1 MTKAIFDNSDVTA
14 SSKQLEVL
22 KKHFPQCFDKHG
34 AFMPEKLQDLVSAS
48 GSELSKES
56 YALNWLGKSYA
67 RLLANEKPRTLLSE
81 DKEHNAKPE
90 NKVSENLLIK
100 GDNLEVLKHLVN
112 AYSEQVKMI
121 YIDPPYNTGS
131 DGFVYQDDRKFTP
144 QQLSQLAGIDRDEAK
159 RILSFTQSKA
169 NSHSA
174 WLTFMYP
181 RLYIARELLKDDG
194 VIFISIDDNEV
205 AQLKMLCDEVFGEEN
220 FISTISSVM
229 KSGGAKGSFFTP
241 NIEFI
246 LVYARSKVA
255 STPFRSKITSK
266 QIETYYNKVQKGG
279 MRDGEKYGEERL
291 YKASLDVRP
300 NQRYWIECPD
310 GSFVIPPG
318 NSSPNHIKDGA
329 AIKPDPNAGGW
340 KWVYKTY
347 ASEFKKGNIIFKK
360 TKTSALINQNGE
372 QAKFNI
378 YNKLWLSEQQ
388 EKGKVPSNFISDI
401 ENRQSSQELKDLSI
415 PFDYAKPSALIKY
428 ICEIARLASNDIVLD
443 FFAGSGTTA
452 HAVMELNAE
461 DSGNRRCISVQIDE
475 ATDKKSEAYK
485 AGYKTIFEITKK
497 RIENAAV
504 KIKEEKPDYKGDL
517 GFKIFE
523 TKSLSDAYLDDIP
536 TLSGEQQALPL
547 MSDNVDDILTTWQ
560 VYDGIELTKSLET
573 MNLAG
578 YDAYHHD
585 KVCYLMHKGFSS
597 DALVAFLQ
605 KLDDTDNLFEV
616 EKLVVNGVNF
626 DSKYQREIA
635 ESISQYKNKKDKHIS
650 VEFRY

>member
-1 MTKAIFDNSDVTA
+1 M
-14 SSKQLEVL
+14 L

-34 AFMPEKLQDLVSAS
+34 AFMPGKLQDLVSAS

-205 AQLKMLCDEVFGEEN
+205 AQLKMLCDEVFGEESFLFQVTN
-220 FISTISSVM
+220 LCNPKGRSQDMFVANCHEYLIAYSKKSLPKGSLNIYKTQADIIKDYKLKDEASFYYRELELRNTHREFGKHNRKNLYYPFYVKDDSSVSLS
-229 KSGGAKGSFFTP
+229 KSVDADEIYPIWEDGFEGCWTWGEAKTEQDKHLLVARKVKGSWKIYRKDYAINKNGTLASKKVKSIWTDKSFFT
-241 NIEFI
+241 
-246 LVYARSKVA
+246 
-255 STPFRSKITSK
+255 
-266 QIETYYNKVQKGG
+266 
-279 MRDGEKYGEERL
+279 
-291 YKASLDVRP
+291 
-300 NQRYWIECPD
+300 
-310 GSFVIPPG
+310 
-318 NSSPNHIKDGA
+318 
-329 AIKPDPNAGGW
+329 
-340 KWVYKTY
+340 
-347 ASEFKKGNIIFKK
+347 
-360 TKTSALINQNGE
+360 
-372 QAKFNI
+372 
-378 YNKLWLSEQQ
+378 
-388 EKGKVPSNFISDI
+388 EKGQAAFSELFDVKGKIFQSPKSVGLI
-401 ENRQSSQELKDLSI
+401 EQLLLMGSKHNS
-415 PFDYAKPSALIKY
+415 
-428 ICEIARLASNDIVLD
+428 IVLD

-452 HAVMELNAE
+452 HAVMQLNAE
-461 DSGNRRCISVQIDE
+461 DSGNRHCISVQIDE
-475 ATDKKSEAYK
+475 ATNIKSEAYK
-485 AGYKTIFEITKK
+485 AGYTSIFDITKARLEK
-497 RIENAAV
+497 AAV
-504 KIKEEKPDYKGDL
+504 KIKEEKSDYEGNL
-517 GFKIFE
+517 GFKLFE
-523 TKSLSDAYLDDIP
+523 TKALPETYLNDIP
-536 TLSGEQQALPL
+536 TLSSDHPVLPFP
-547 MSDNVDDILTTWQ
+547 SNNIDDMLTTWK
-560 VYDGIELTKSLET
+560 VYDGIALTKYLLEVD
-573 MNLAG
+573 LAD
-578 YDAYHHD
+578 YTAYQYD

-635 ESISQYKNKKDKHIS
+635 EAISQYKNKKDKHIS